1 MKKITVIEPNLS
13 EKNQEDLGKIRVCA
27 YCRVSSMHM
36 EQQNS
41 FESQVSY
48 YTKYINSNPAWE
60 FIGIYADYGITGT
73 KKEKRPE
80 FMRLISDCENR
91 LVDMVITKSISRFA
105 RNTADC
111 LETVR
116 KLKAIGICVYFEK
129 ENINSMSQDSE
140 LILSVLSTL
149 AQEEAAAM
157 SSNIRWANQ
166 KRYKQGKYQI
176 ASRKF
181 MGYDFDKDKG
191 LVINTAEAEIVKRI
205 FSEYL
210 GGKGTNAIA
219 KGLNKDKIPTVTGIE
234 WCGSGISRMLK
245 NEKYMGDVLLQKTIT
260 ADSVTFSR
268 KRNKGELPQ
277 YYIKNDHEPI
287 ISREDF
293 KRARE
298 LSEKWKK
305 EKGIDEDVIKR
316 MSNRYPLSGKIIC
329 GNCGKTFKRSILNSN
344 KECRSAAYKCYSNI
358 YEQTGL
364 CYASGVSEKRVYEA
378 FVRMYNKL
386 YSNWKT
392 LLVQNMMYL
401 KSLVLQKADQA
412 EIQKINTQINE
423 LLRDEYIDYTPPEAE
438 SLRSVILSQKIN
450 SFNAKI
456 KELESKRQAVAASLI
471 EKEVSLSE
479 TEKIIVF
486 IKKRQ
491 GLLDEFDEDC
501 FNMLIY
507 KIIAKPKNYICFC
520 LKNGMELDEY
530 VGGDDNAL

>member
-13 EKNQEDLGKIRVCA
+13 EQNQEALGKIRVCA

-48 YTKYINSNPAWE
+48 YTKFINNNPEWE

-116 KLKAIGICVYFEK
+116 KLKTLGVCVYFEK
-129 ENINSMSQDSE
+129 ENINSMSQESE
-140 LILSVLSTL
+140 LILSILSSL
-149 AQEEAAAM
+149 AQSE
-157 SSNIRWANQ
+157 SSELSANIRWANQ

-176 ASRKF
+176 SCRKF
-181 MGYDFDKDKG
+181 IGYDFDKDKG
-191 LVINTAEAEIVKRI
+191 LVINKAEAEIVKRI

-210 GGKGTNAIA
+210 GGKGTNNIA
-219 KGLNKDKIPTVTGIE
+219 KGLNKDNIKTVTGIK

-260 ADSVTFSR
+260 ADSITFSR

-293 KRARE
+293 KRVQE
-298 LSEKWKK
+298 LNEKRKK
-305 EKGIDEDVIKR
+305 EKGVDENVIKR
-316 MSNRYPLSGKIIC
+316 MGNRYPLSGKIIC

-344 KECRSAAYKCYSNI
+344 KKYRGVAYKCQSNI
-358 YEQTGL
+358 YEQTGQ
-364 CYASGVSEKRVYEA
+364 CYASAVREKRVYEA
-378 FVRMYNKL
+378 FVKLYNKL

-392 LLVQNMMYL
+392 LLTPYMMHL
-401 KSLVLQKADQA
+401 KSLVLLRVDQA
-412 EIQKINTQINE
+412 EIQKINNQINE
-423 LLRDEYIDYTPPEAE
+423 LIREKHRYYCPPEAE
-438 SLRSVILSQKIN
+438 YLKPVLLSQKIN
-450 SFNAKI
+450 SFNAEM
-456 KELESKRQAVAASLI
+456 KELETKKQALAVSLI
-471 EKEVSLSE
+471 EKDISLSE
-479 TEKIIVF
+479 TEKF
-486 IKKRQ
+486 IAFNKKQQ

-501 FNMLIY
+501 FSMLVD
-507 KIIAKPKNYICFC
+507 KIIAKPNNCIRFC

-530 VGGDDNAL
+530 IGGDDNAV